1 MAIFCCV
8 CAGLKVSDRRNVSV
22 FSRVF
27 IRAGEGGKFFFSRY
41 KYGCSIL
48 RYCYKGV
55 VIRAKVVSFGVFF
68 NAAGSGVSIISN
80 CLRNVVSVKFGG
92 RG

>member
-1 MAIFCCV
+1 MVIFCCV
-8 CAGLKVSDRRNVSV
+8 CVGLKVSDRCNVLV

-27 IRAGEGGKFFFSRY
+27 ICVGEGGKFFFLCY

-55 VIRAKVVSFGVFF
+55 VIWVKVVLFGVFF
-68 NAAGSGVSIISN
+68 NVVGLGVSIISN
-80 CLRNVVSVKFGG
+80 CLRNVVLVKFGG
-92 RG
+92 CG